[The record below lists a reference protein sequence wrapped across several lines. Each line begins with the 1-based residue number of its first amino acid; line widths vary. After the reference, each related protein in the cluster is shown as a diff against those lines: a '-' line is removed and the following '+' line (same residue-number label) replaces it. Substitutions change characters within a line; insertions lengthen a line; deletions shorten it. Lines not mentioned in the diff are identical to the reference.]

1 MDAVDLM
8 WSVVL
13 PVKPFGVAKSRMQTT
28 PRLREDLARAMTL
41 DVLDAIRLAECVRSV
56 VVVTVDDEMTAH
68 ARSVGATVLRDR
80 PFLWPD
86 PLNQGVTQAARW
98 LGTHRRADGVAV
110 VPSDLAALQP
120 GDLDAVLRAATSREK
135 GFVPDA
141 SGTGTT
147 ILTALQGCSLSAG
160 YGEGSA
166 MAHSK
171 RGHRGLTEAPLRS
184 RLDVDTL
191 DDLGAALPDLGLR
204 TKKVAAALQRAGW
217 FPAAARSA

>member
-1 MDAVDLM
+1 MDTVVPM
-8 WSVVL
+8 WSIVL
-13 PVKPFGVAKSRMQTT
+13 PVKPFGVAKSRLQCT
-28 PRLREDLARAMTL
+28 PAARAELARAMAL
-41 DVLDAIRLAECVRSV
+41 DVLDSIRLAESVRTV

-68 ARSVGATVLRDR
+68 ARSAGATVLRDR
-80 PFLWPD
+80 PFLWAD

-120 GDLDAVLRAATSREK
+120 GDLDAVLRAAASREK

-141 SGTGTT
+141 AGTGTT
-147 ILTALQGCSLSAG
+147 ILTALQGCSLSAA

-184 RLDVDTL
+184 RIDVDTL
-191 DDLGAALPDLGLR
+191 DDLGVVLPDLGLR
-204 TKKVAAALQRAGW
+204 TKQVAHALQRSGW
-217 FPAAARSA
+217 FPGAVRSA